1 MAAMRHRDHDG
12 PDRAAPTVS
21 SLRLLAA
28 MSCVLVLAQGCMVFR
43 VTEVSRP
50 RLDSPAQGTIGR
62 DGYVVVPGARVAVA
76 AWNDWIATS
85 MLGFPYLPIIP
96 NPWHQWNA
104 PGEEPDFWLD
114 AAIDPQGD
122 AVTFDPSRVRLHIEG
137 RSGLAPSKM
146 TGLVSMRDIDR
157 FRKSWE
163 HRRCGPVPPID
174 SRAIAPI
181 VVREHSCVFLR
192 FDTSRP
198 NPAVSFTVKLDG
210 LTNNGLPVVVPTIRF
225 EFGRIWSQTRMN
237 AR

>member
-1 MAAMRHRDHDG
+1 M
-12 PDRAAPTVS
+12 TV
-21 SLRLLAA
+21 
-28 MSCVLVLAQGCMVFR
+28 
-43 VTEVSRP
+43 
-50 RLDSPAQGTIGR
+50 AQGTIGR

-114 AAIDPQGD
+114 AA
-122 AVTFDPSRVRLHIEG
+122 
-137 RSGLAPSKM
+137 
-146 TGLVSMRDIDR
+146 
-157 FRKSWE
+157 
-163 HRRCGPVPPID
+163 
-174 SRAIAPI
+174 
-181 VVREHSCVFLR
+181 
-192 FDTSRP
+192 SRP
-198 NPAVSFTVKLDG
+198 NPTVSFTVKLDG